1 MASPLSPGNSDTV
14 SIAAGEGVTLDTAA
28 GDLAVIEAVSGVVG
42 SANREILVRH
52 YGGRAFYGP
61 FLPSGTVKISAVNG
75 VVSYV
80 VSTGFD
86 YGDDTT
92 PGTLGSLSD
101 VAITAPEVGQV
112 LKFDGTDWVNDDD
125 ATGGGGVT
133 DGDKGDITVS
143 ADGETWT
150 IDAGVVTLAKMAN
163 LAQDQFI
170 VRTTASTGVPQTA
183 TVTAAARTVLDDTTV
198 AAMMDTLGGGTV
210 SNTEFQY
217 LNGVTSAIQTQI
229 DAKLDAAIAT
239 DITDTKTTPVAADDL
254 ILLDSAASDAP
265 KLTTFGGLRTFMNNK
280 VVGTALATTGT
291 IDLDL
296 AALTGTEQNITLT
309 GNPTFTTSNRAAG
322 RYLEL
327 RLDAGG
333 STRTLAWPAGWI
345 AFGAAL
351 PTSLASGAVLRLAIF
366 CRSTTDASVD
376 ATSVVSA

>member
-1 MASPLSPGNSDTV
+1 MPAAIINGEAGLSVRTKINTGFTELATAQADILLKAPIDSPTF
-14 SIAAGEGVTLDTAA
+14 T
-28 GDLAVIEAVSGVVG
+28 
-42 SANREILVRH
+42 
-52 YGGRAFYGP
+52 
-61 FLPSGTVKISAVNG
+61 GTVAG
-75 VVSYV
+75 
-80 VSTGFD
+80 
-86 YGDDTT
+86 
-92 PGTLGSLSD
+92 
-101 VAITAPEVGQV
+101 ITASMVG
-112 LKFDGTDWVNDDD
+112 LGNVNNTSD
-125 ATGGGGVT
+125 AN
-133 DGDKGDITVS
+133 KPIS
-143 ADGETWT
+143 
-150 IDAGVVTLAKMAN
+150 
-163 LAQDQFI
+163 
-170 VRTTASTGVPQTA
+170 TATQTA
-183 TVTAAARTVLDDTTV
+183 L
-198 AAMMDTLGGGTV
+198 
-210 SNTEFQY
+210 
-217 LNGVTSAIQTQI
+217 

-239 DITDTKTTPVAADDL
+239 DITDTKTTPVAADKL
-254 ILLDSAASDAP
+254 IVLDSAASDTP
-265 KLTTFGGLRTFMNNK
+265 KLTTAGGIRTFMNNK